1 MLIIQTFQCFDIGV
15 VQIGDAAAGLAP
27 AQGEQILYMILS
39 GVFLYDFALL
49 QFCRINLGGGG
60 GMGKCEDQYQG
71 IIVHQQVLTAV
82 WLTGDGWLKLL
93 GEPAVQVPH
102 QLIRVSIIAVI
113 HCSSQYCKDAVRLE
127 WAVQIGQPVQ

>member
-1 MLIIQTFQCFDIGV
+1 MVMPRQ
-15 VQIGDAAAGLAP
+15 GLAP
-27 AQGEQILYMILS
+27 AQGEQILYMIRS

-49 QFCRINLGGGG
+49 QFCRLNLGGGG

-82 WLTGDGWLKLL
+82 WLTGRRMAEAPGRAC
-93 GEPAVQVPH
+93 GTGPH